1 MASRTLTF
9 SEGAKGWPSFYSFI
23 PDYMIGMNNYFYS
36 FKNGNLYRHNTNE
49 TRNNFYGTQY
59 TSSIKSVFNAEPTTV
74 KLFKTIEIEGDS
86 AWGVTATTNLS
97 TGSIN
102 SGYFEPKEGRYYAYI
117 RSNDGSVNT
126 NLRSVSGIGTVTT
139 VDATTPALT
148 TLTYPDGFKFSSMI
162 SVGDLAYKNN
172 AGTLVLLGEIKSV
185 ADNVMTIDTTITGGS
200 TPVDGDFILYVKNS
214 VAESYGVR
222 GYYMEFEL
230 TNTETTA
237 TELFSVGSSV
247 FKSFP

>member
-1 MASRTLTF
+1 MASKTLTF
-9 SEGAKGWPSFYSFI
+9 SEGAKGWPSFYSYI

-36 FKNGNLYRHNTNE
+36 FKGGNLYRHNTNE
-49 TRNNFYGTQY
+49 TRNNFYGKQY

-86 AWGVTATTNLS
+86 PWGVTSTTNLS

-102 SGYFEPKEGRYYAYI
+102 STYFDKKEGRYYAYI
-117 RSNDGSVNT
+117 RSNDGTVNV
-126 NLRSVSGIGTVTT
+126 NLRNVNGIGTVTT
-139 VDATTPALT
+139 VDATDPALT
-148 TLTYPDGFKFSSMI
+148 TLTYPTGFKFSSMI

-172 AGTLVLLGEIKSV
+172 SGTLQLLGKIVSV
-185 ADNVMTIDTTITGGS
+185 SANIMTIDTTIIGGS
-200 TPVDGDFILYVKNS
+200 TPVDSDFILYVKNS

-230 TNTETTA
+230 TNADTTA